1 VAISIPPLNRALEIV
16 TRNRIAGDAFAT
28 YWGQVLAAI
37 KSQFTAIEA
46 VNAEQAAQLATV
58 NAILVEQANQLNQI
72 LAAQASANLANAALN
87 SINSGF
93 PSGTSGP
100 ASFGVSSTS
109 YVTIGTVALT
119 GITAGTLR
127 FDTTRLLV
135 DGFSTSL
142 TSGLLAADYRIT
154 EEPTSGGAV
163 TTCLTGTWTAS
174 QLSGDPV
181 DIVFPEATVDAARPT
196 LVNTGN
202 VTYKLQVRR
211 ASGSAVLTNAMAI
224 FRAAKAS

>member
-1 VAISIPPLNRALEIV
+1 MAIPPLSNTLEIV
-16 TRNRIAGDAFAT
+16 GPNRIASGPFAI
-28 YWGQVLAAI
+28 YWGQVRKSIEDQIAAI
-37 KSQFTAIEA
+37 IA
-46 VNAEQAAQLATV
+46 VNIEQTNLLRQV
-58 NAILVEQANQLNQI
+58 
-72 LAAQASANLANAALN
+72 LAAQSSANAANAALN

-100 ASFGVSSTS
+100 TSFGVSSTS
-109 YVTIGTVALT
+109 YVTVGTIALT

-127 FDTTRLLV
+127 VDTTRLLV
-135 DGFSTSL
+135 DGFSTTL
-142 TSGLLAADYRIT
+142 TSGSLSADYRIT

-163 TTCLTGTWTAS
+163 TTCLTGAWSAS
-174 QLSGDPV
+174 QLSADPV
-181 DIVFPEATVDAARPT
+181 EIIFPEATVDAARPT

-211 ASGSAVLTNAMAI
+211 ASGSAILTNAMAI